1 MKKLAKLMM
10 MIVRAVEFSL
20 VSENVKIKKCSLL
33 ARRVLK
39 ELLVEHYLEA
49 LYKLNKNRKIN
60 FLFG

>member
-10 MIVRAVEFSL
+10 MIVRAVECSL
-20 VSENVKIKKCSLL
+20 ASENVKIKKCSLL

-49 LYKLNKNRKIN
+49 LYKLNKNRKIY